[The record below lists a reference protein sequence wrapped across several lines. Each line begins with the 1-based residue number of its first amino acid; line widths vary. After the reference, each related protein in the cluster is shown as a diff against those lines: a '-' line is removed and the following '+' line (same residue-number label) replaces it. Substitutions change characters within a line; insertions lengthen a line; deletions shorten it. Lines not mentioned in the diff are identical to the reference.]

1 MRNKSNQKHNKLD
14 KKSLTL
20 EEYFKSDFTG
30 SQADFARLI
39 NRTDGYIT
47 KIKSFKVT
55 PSLNEAIVIS
65 LATGGRV
72 SIVNLTTPAKLK
84 NHLLNNNLDPN
95 DFDLSKLNLVQD

>member
-1 MRNKSNQKHNKLD
+1 MPNKSNQNRHKLD
-14 KKSLTL
+14 QKSLNL
-20 EEYFKSDFTG
+20 KEFFKCYSG

-39 NRTDGYIT
+39 NRDPGYIT
-47 KIKSFKVT
+47 KIKSFVAT

-65 LATGGRV
+65 LATSGRV

-95 DFDLSKLNLVQD
+95 DFDLSKLNIVQD